1 MTAMELQQWRENF
14 IKEYLNKMDSLE
26 TMAKL
31 EKYAKRI
38 MTKKTIT
45 LSPITY
51 SLEEANQEIDQAE
64 KELHEGKGINETGM
78 HQFFEEWRKK
88 LQ

>member
-45 LSPITY
+45 LSPI
-51 SLEEANQEIDQAE
+51 A
-64 KELHEGKGINETGM
+64 
-78 HQFFEEWRKK
+78 
-88 LQ
+88 